1 MEIRPLQVLVV
12 KMRSYWSRL
21 GLESHIRCL
30 IRRDTDTQGEG
41 HVKMDPHQET
51 AGACGPSQAVSATIR
66 AQRGR
71 KGPS

>member
-12 KMRSYWSRL
+12 KMRSYWSRV
-21 GLESHIRCL
+21 GLESHMSCL
-30 IRRDTDTQGEG
+30 IRRDTDTKGG

-51 AGACGPSQAVSATIR
+51 AGACGPSQAASATIR
-66 AQRGR
+66 ARRGR